1 MLKHRVIP
9 ALLLNQ
15 HGGLVKTTKFAAP
28 KYIGDPL
35 NAMRIFNTKEVDEL
49 MVLDIDAS
57 KLKREIGRA
66 HV

>member
-35 NAMRIFNTKEVDEL
+35 NAMRIFNTKEV
-49 MVLDIDAS
+49 
-57 KLKREIGRA
+57 EIGRA